1 MHHQKMYLLL
11 VLLGILV
18 LFHLLLPQAFTITN
32 VVLTIVAVLVMMVNR
47 TKINFMILIAVSLIY
62 GFGLTLYSQMEQI
75 FNEGQYLFMAS
86 HLLMTAT
93 LVVLWL
99 LIHYARTVADE
110 VNAMQ
115 AKIALL
121 EKYEDGGRALSYQ
134 EFVERG
140 TSVEVAMKRRREEGR
155 LILFRM
161 HPSVPEQTV
170 KSLRTAFVD
179 ICLDSVRDD
188 FDLVHAR
195 SDREVLVL
203 LQNTDEQ
210 GVDVVNN
217 RVKARM
223 HHHLNFRDLP
233 YSFEVFS
240 IGSLMA
246 ALDSI
251 SEKEGA

>member
-11 VLLGILV
+11 VLLGIFV
-18 LFHLLLPQAFTITN
+18 LLHLLLPQAFTIMN
-32 VVLTIVAVLVMMVNR
+32 VLLTVVAVLVMMVNR
-47 TKINFMILIAVSLIY
+47 TKINFMILIAVSLVY

-99 LIHYARTVADE
+99 LVHYARTVADE

-155 LILFRM
+155 LIHFRM
-161 HPSVPEQTV
+161 HPTVPEQTV

-179 ICLDSVRDD
+179 ICLDAVRDD

-195 SDREVLVL
+195 SDREVVVL
-203 LQNTDEQ
+203 LQNTDER
-210 GVDVVNN
+210 GVNVVYS
-217 RVKARM
+217 RVKERM
-223 HHHLNFRDLP
+223 HHQLNFLDLP
-233 YSFEVFS
+233 YSFEVFP